1 MIAKLDFGKLAMLN
15 FPVKYTFVIVG
26 KTNGDAA
33 LRESYVDEVK
43 RIVSGTSGV
52 EGIKCE
58 ITPRGKTF
66 TKVQVEVEVQSA
78 AMINSIYDDLGK
90 LEVTVMKF

>member
-66 TKVQVEVEVQSA
+66 TKVQVYCDTHFRESQDSL
-78 AMINSIYDDLGK
+78 YD
-90 LEVTVMKF
+90 